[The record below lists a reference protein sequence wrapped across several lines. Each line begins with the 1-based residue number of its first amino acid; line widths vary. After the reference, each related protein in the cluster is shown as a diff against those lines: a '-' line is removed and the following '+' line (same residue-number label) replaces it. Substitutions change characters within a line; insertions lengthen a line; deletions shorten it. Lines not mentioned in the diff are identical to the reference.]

1 MAKTARNDPF
11 SKAHLRDAEERVTA
25 LADDAKERLEET
37 YEEARARV
45 DEGIAHGRAEA
56 ERLTGES
63 AKFVRDNPGLAIAGA
78 VGAGLLLGL
87 ALRKSR

>member
-25 LADDAKERLEET
+25 LAEDAKERMEEA

-45 DEGIAHGRAEA
+45 DEGVARGRAEA
-56 ERLTGES
+56 ERISGKS
-63 AKFVRDNPGLAIAGA
+63 ADFVRDNPGLSIAGA
-78 VGAGLLLGL
+78 VGAGLLLGM
-87 ALRKSR
+87 ALRK